1 LENLAQHINRE
12 IRQSTLHRV
21 YAYACACANKD
32 VLGQAITGEKS
43 NEIAAFPDL
52 ITLLDIISILLSID
66 AMDCQ
71 TNIARAIVAKQ
82 TDYLLAIKGS

>member
-1 LENLAQHINRE
+1 MENLAQHINRE

-21 YAYACACANKD
+21 YAYACANKD

-43 NEIAAFPDL
+43 NEIASFPDL

>member
-21 YAYACACANKD
+21 YAYACANKD

>member
-1 LENLAQHINRE
+1 MENLAQHINRE

-21 YAYACACANKD
+21 YAYACANKD

-71 TNIARAIVAKQ
+71 TNIARAIVTKQ

>member
-1 LENLAQHINRE
+1 MENLAQHINRE

-21 YAYACACANKD
+21 YAYACANKD